1 MTFDNFINLG
11 NTPIILMKFKIQVMI
26 FSQALLLWFL
36 KKIKK
41 KVMIF
46 MILRLLC
53 NFEGLMVGK
62 YNFRKVCG

>member
-36 KKIKK
+36 KKKK
-41 KVMIF
+41 KKSDDFHDLEAFVQF
-46 MILRLLC
+46 
-53 NFEGLMVGK
+53 
-62 YNFRKVCG
+62 